1 MGDCHGCPNNIA
13 TLAPP
18 PGMGAPARSHI
29 VAIVGPPNSGKS
41 TLFNRLTGLRQKVAN
56 FPGVTVEHR
65 MGKVKL
71 DQGRDVFVVDLPGV
85 YSLTPRTEDERVT
98 HDVLSGRMKDLPRP
112 DAVLLILDSTNL
124 SRHLVLAAPVLSLGL
139 PTLVILNMA
148 DDLKSRGGELN
159 VSELAMQL
167 GSPVALI
174 SAAKGMGVEKIFQFL
189 SGTTI
194 GAAPKAPLIQ
204 LPVIQDIPKCR
215 AWATN
220 IGKKTGYHA
229 PAPPLWTRRLDAF
242 FLHPVA
248 GPLVFLFVVVAVFQT
263 IFNGARPLM
272 DGIDELIKTSG
283 IWLGHLLPNEA
294 LRSLL
299 IDGIWTGVGSVII
312 FLPQILLLFLF
323 IGILEDSG
331 YLARAALIADRT
343 MARFGLQ
350 GKSFIPLLSAYACAV
365 PAIMA
370 TRTIEDK
377 RDRIATILIAPFMT
391 CSARLP
397 VYILIIGAFIPD
409 KNVLGPFLGMRAAV
423 LLGLYI
429 LGFVAAI
436 LTARLLKSTVLK
448 SRRSSFMLEMPPY
461 RWPTARSLALRLV
474 DRSKVFLMR
483 AGTVILGVAIV
494 IWALSYLPLHEGK
507 PPAIENSFASGIGHF
522 VEPAIK
528 PLGFNWKIGI
538 GLVTSLAARETI
550 VSTLGT
556 IYAPRPG
563 TVDYAEGQVAMGG
576 QNLDAKSIG
585 AEFTLGQ
592 SITTLNGKAEIL
604 LTPGVFLR
612 LGPNTS
618 ATLVAAGL
626 ADTRIRLDRGH
637 AMIEVD
643 QIFSENHLG
652 LTQGSFAI
660 DLLKKGSYDFD
671 AAGKNVRVFDGAA
684 VATGG
689 THRVELNGGQELNTS
704 ATSDA
709 KANGFDKK
717 TFHGDIYDWGRDKG
731 LQQAL
736 HQDMT
741 LGGAVALLVFFAFA
755 MQCMS
760 TIAVVRRETG
770 GWFWPGVQFA
780 YMTGLAYLCAFVT
793 NHLASLWA

>member
-1 MGDCHGCPNNIA
+1 MGDCHGCPANSVA
-13 TLAPP
+13 TLPP
-18 PGMGAPARSHI
+18 PSFGAPRRRHI

-65 MGKVKL
+65 MGRVKL
-71 DQGRDVFVVDLPGV
+71 EQGRDVFVVDLPGV

-98 HDVLSGRMKDLPRP
+98 HDVLSGQMKDIPRP

-159 VSELAMQL
+159 VAELAMQL
-167 GSPVALI
+167 GSPVALV
-174 SAAKGMGVEKIFQFL
+174 SAAKGIGVEKIFQFL
-189 SGTTI
+189 SGATL
-194 GAAPKAPLIQ
+194 GAAPQAPLIQ

-220 IGKKTGYHA
+220 IGNKTGYHA

-242 FLHPVA
+242 FLHPVG
-248 GPLVFLFVVVAVFQT
+248 GPLVFLLVVVAVFQT

-272 DGIDELIKTSG
+272 DAVQTAIEASG
-283 IWLGHLLPNEA
+283 RWIGHLLPNEA
-294 LRSLL
+294 LRSLVV
-299 IDGIWTGVGSVII
+299 DGIWKGVGSVVI

-323 IGILEDSG
+323 IGVLEDSG

-370 TRTIEDK
+370 TRTIENK

-397 VYILIIGAFIPD
+397 VYSLLIGAFVPD
-409 KNVLGPFLGMRAAV
+409 RPLLGFFLGTRTAAM
-423 LLGLYI
+423 LGLYI

-436 LTARLLKSTVLK
+436 ATARLLKSTVLK
-448 SRRSSFMLEMPPY
+448 SGRTPFILEMPPY
-461 RWPTARSLALRLV
+461 RWPTLQSLGLRLL
-474 DRSKVFLMR
+474 DRSKVFLRR
-483 AGTVILGVAIV
+483 AGTVILAVALV
-494 IWALSYLPLHEGK
+494 IWVLANLPVTNGK
-507 PPAIENSFASGIGHF
+507 PPEIGQSIVGMIGHA

-538 GLVTSLAARETI
+538 GLITSLAAREVI
-550 VSTLGT
+550 VSSLGT
-556 IYAPRPG
+556 IYG
-563 TVDYAEGQVAMGG
+563 IEG
-576 QNLDAKSIG
+576 DEHS
-585 AEFTLGQ
+585 
-592 SITTLNGKAEIL
+592 
-604 LTPGVFLR
+604 P
-612 LGPNTS
+612 
-618 ATLVAAGL
+618 
-626 ADTRIRLDRGH
+626 
-637 AMIEVD
+637 
-643 QIFSENHLG
+643 
-652 LTQGSFAI
+652 
-660 DLLKKGSYDFD
+660 
-671 AAGKNVRVFDGAA
+671 
-684 VATGG
+684 
-689 THRVELNGGQELNTS
+689 
-704 ATSDA
+704 
-709 KANGFDKK
+709 
-717 TFHGDIYDWGRDKG
+717 G

-736 HQDMT
+736 RQDLT
-741 LGGAVALLVFFAFA
+741 LGGAVGLLVFFAFA

-770 GWFWPGVQFA
+770 GWFWPAIQYA
-780 YMTGLAYLCAFVT
+780 YMTGLAYICAFLANKIVT
-793 NHLASLWA
+793 IWS